1 MLLSESQIRVAS
13 QIDKKVGKLLD
24 RSYSDLAIMGEMAD
38 EMPAFKTLLDTSSR
52 SEMDAL
58 CARFSGF
65 YYYMKILETVARQ
78 LKSGEIKIPD

>member
-1 MLLSESQIRVAS
+1 MLLSESQLRVAS

-24 RSYSDLAIMGEMAD
+24 RRYSGLAIMGEMAD

-58 CARFSGF
+58 CARFAGF
-65 YYYMKILETVARQ
+65 YYYVKILETVARQ